1 MFHAHFKNKVAIFLN
16 AHGLLQPAILSRYS
30 FIPGSTRVATTY
42 KGLATYIENLFFLLQ
57 KTLTATC
64 QSSTWDNICFANSSY
79 YSSGSRY

>member
-42 KGLATYIENLFFLLQ
+42 KGYKLATYIENLFITKDINGYMSIVDLGQYLHCKQFLLF
-57 KTLTATC
+57 K
-64 QSSTWDNICFANSSY
+64 WF
-79 YSSGSRY
+79 